1 MQPNMETKT
10 SFGASTPSF
19 YSRTEIIATFVIGIR
34 GESTAQRDSDRIGQ
48 PTACE
53 TGVIRPLKRATDK

>member
-1 MQPNMETKT
+1 METKP
-10 SFGASTPSF
+10 SFGTSPPSF
-19 YSRTEIIATFVIGIR
+19 YSRTEIVATFVIGIR
-34 GESTAQRDSDRIGQ
+34 GESRAQRDSDRIGQ

>member
-1 MQPNMETKT
+1 METKP
-10 SFGASTPSF
+10 SSGVSIPSF
-19 YSRTEIIATFVIGIR
+19 YSRTEIIATIVIRMR
-34 GESTAQRDSDRIGQ
+34 GESRAQRDSDRIGQ